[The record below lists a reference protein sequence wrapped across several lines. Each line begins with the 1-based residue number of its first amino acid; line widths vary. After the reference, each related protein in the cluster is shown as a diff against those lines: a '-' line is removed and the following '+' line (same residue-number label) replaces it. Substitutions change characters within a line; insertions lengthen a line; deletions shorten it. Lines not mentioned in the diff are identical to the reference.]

1 VEDRA
6 IRCILGPF
14 LQPDRLLSVTPQDV
28 ESLTPR
34 QQEILE
40 FAAKG
45 LTNADIA
52 GLLNI
57 APGTVKVHLAA
68 VFRVLDVTNRTEA
81 AMVLQSMRNQR
92 AETTVPEGNAIA
104 ILPFD
109 VFSDDVKNEY
119 FADGLVE
126 EIITRVSRWQWFP
139 VIARQSCFTFK
150 NQTSDIQKIS
160 HELGAGYV
168 VEGSVRHSHDQVRVT
183 AQLIEARTNSHL
195 WAETYD
201 GPRSDIFT
209 IQDQIARAIAA
220 AIHPEIMRSEIR
232 LARQSI
238 PQNVDAWQLA
248 MGGMAQIELR
258 EADAVNRG
266 LELAARA
273 LAMDGDCLV
282 AAYALAMGNYLQLA
296 FQWTDDPMT
305 CAQALAQNA
314 ALCKRIAPEDPY
326 SFIADGTAHM
336 LRGDV
341 DGAIEQL
348 RHATERNP
356 SSARAFSF
364 LGQLLGM
371 KGEPDA
377 GIECLTQ
384 AIELSP
390 RDTNRYSM
398 LASIGICHFAA
409 NRLDQCCH
417 YLHQA
422 ADLKDDEPLIWSI
435 LASGAALAGWQ
446 EEAEL
451 ALAELYRVQ
460 PEFTLEGFKRVGAS
474 ILPAYMDRFETGLR
488 QAGYADPE

>member
-1 VEDRA
+1 MA
-6 IRCILGPF
+6 AT
-14 LQPDRLLSVTPQDV
+14 QPDTG
-28 ESLTPR
+28 SLTPR

-52 GLLNI
+52 RVLDI

-81 AMVLQSMRNQR
+81 AMVLQSMQNTM
-92 AETTVPEGNAIA
+92 ATEPAPEGNAIA

-109 VFSDDVKNEY
+109 VFSDDAKDGY

-139 VIARQSCFTFK
+139 VIARQSCFVFK
-150 NQTSDIQKIS
+150 SAVKNHTTDIQTIS
-160 HELGAGYV
+160 RELGAGYV
-168 VEGSVRHSHDQVRVT
+168 VEGSVRHSADQVRVT
-183 AQLIEARTNSHL
+183 AQLIEARTNAHL

-209 IQDQIARAIAA
+209 IQDDIARAIAA
-220 AIHPEIMRSEIR
+220 AIHPEIMRSEIKQ
-232 LARQSI
+232 ARKTVA
-238 PQNVDAWQLA
+238 QNVDAWQLA
-248 MGGMAQIELR
+248 MGGMAGIERR
-258 EADAVNRG
+258 EPASVEQG

-282 AAYALAMGNYLQLA
+282 AAYALAMGNYLKLA
-296 FQWTDDPMT
+296 FQWTDDPMS
-305 CAQALAQNA
+305 CAQAVAENA

-336 LRGDV
+336 LRADV
-341 DGAIEQL
+341 DGAIAEL
-348 RHATERNP
+348 RSATERNP

-371 KGEPDA
+371 KGDPDG
-377 GIECLTQ
+377 GIECLLQ
-384 AIELSP
+384 ALELSP

-398 LASIGICHFAA
+398 LASIGVCHFAA
-409 NRLDQCCH
+409 GRLDQCCH

-446 EEAEL
+446 EEAEA

-460 PEFTLEGFKRVGAS
+460 PEFSLEGFRRVGAS

-488 QAGYADPE
+488 RAGYTDPD

>member
-1 VEDRA
+1 MEPGLVLSA
-6 IRCILGPF
+6 I
-14 LQPDRLLSVTPQDV
+14 PQDAG
-28 ESLTPR
+28 SLTPR
-34 QQEILE
+34 QLEILE

-52 GLLNI
+52 RVLDI

-81 AMVLQSMRNQR
+81 AMVLQSMQQ
-92 AETTVPEGNAIA
+92 AQATESVPEGNAIA

-109 VFSDDVKNEY
+109 VFSDDVQGEY

-139 VIARQSCFTFK
+139 VISRQSCFSFK
-150 NQTSDIQKIS
+150 HQSNDIQQIGR
-160 HELGAGYV
+160 ELGAGYV
-168 VEGSVRHSHDQVRVT
+168 VEGSVRHSEDQVRVT
-183 AQLIEARTNSHL
+183 AQLIEARTNAHL

-201 GPRSDIFT
+201 GPRSNVFV
-209 IQDQIARAIAA
+209 IQDDIARSIAA
-220 AIHPEIMRSEIR
+220 AIHPEIMRSEIK
-232 LARQSI
+232 LARKTAE
-238 PQNVDAWQLA
+238 QNVDAWQLA
-248 MGGMAQIELR
+248 MGGMAQIDRR
-258 EADAVNRG
+258 EPEAVAKG

-282 AAYALAMGNYLQLA
+282 AAYALAMGNYLMLA
-296 FQWTDDPMT
+296 FQWTDNPMA
-305 CAQALAQNA
+305 CAQAVAENA

-341 DGAIEQL
+341 DGAIAQL
-348 RHATERNP
+348 RSATERNP
-356 SSARAFSF
+356 SSARAYSF

-371 KGEPDA
+371 KGDPDG

-384 AIELSP
+384 ALELSP

-398 LASIGICHFAA
+398 LASIGVCHFAA
-409 NRLDQCCH
+409 DRLDQCCH
-417 YLHQA
+417 YLHRA
-422 ADLKDDEPLIWSI
+422 ADLKGDEPLIWSI

-474 ILPAYMDRFETGLR
+474 ILPAYLDRFETGIR
-488 QAGYADPE
+488 KAGYIDPD